1 MISKTYFLLAAM
13 TLCALTASS
22 QPITDAQALAA
33 GHALE
38 TAVNSGTGYAIDH
51 FLYPDSLLERLRQ
64 KSQYLKDP
72 EALKGFSS
80 TFVPALSKGGIG
92 KQVLTVIH
100 NGNYRLLREYD
111 QGGRKH
117 LLFRMF
123 GDGGLCYQDFILI
136 RVGDSIEAADIFNYS
151 SDEWTSSSIAR
162 ITDMFGLTSTPMG
175 DVGILKKMTEQ
186 LNNAQY
192 MDLKATFGALA
203 PQYKKSKSIQMI
215 YISACH
221 HIDLGLYEQALEDY
235 AKTFPDAAGSYLMM
249 LDLYYLRKEY
259 DKGLECLDKLDKV
272 VGGDTLLD
280 YYRANFYT
288 AMNKKAEALSCY
300 ENVYRYDPTLKANV
314 LRLTAAYAAADQKD
328 KARKVIAAYMQTPG
342 YHIGDLNPLY
352 ERYPD
357 LK

>member
-1 MISKTYFLLAAM
+1 MIVKTYLLVAVA
-13 TLCALTASS
+13 TLCTLAASS
-22 QPITDAQALAA
+22 QSITDAQAQEA

-38 TAVNSGTGYAIDH
+38 AAVNSGNGYAIDH

-64 KSQYLKDP
+64 KSQYLKSP
-72 EALKGFSS
+72 EAFKGFTS
-80 TFVPALSKGGIG
+80 TFVPTLTKGGIS
-92 KQVLTVIH
+92 KQVLAIIH

-123 GDGGLCYQDFILI
+123 GDGGLCYQNFVLI
-136 RVGDSIEAADIFNYS
+136 RVGDSIKAADLFNYS
-151 SDEWTSSSIAR
+151 SDEWISSSIAMV
-162 ITDMFGLTSTPMG
+162 TDMFALRSDSTG
-175 DVGILKKMTEQ
+175 DAGILKKMTEQ
-186 LNNAQY
+186 LNSSEY
-192 MDLKATFGALA
+192 MDLKATFEALA
-203 PQYKKSKSIQMI
+203 PEYKKNKSIQMI

-221 HIDLGLYEQALEDY
+221 HIDLGLYEQALEGY
-235 AKTFPDAAGSYLMM
+235 GKTFPDAAGSYLLM

-259 DKGLECLDKLDKV
+259 DKGLDCLDKLDKV

-280 YYRANFYT
+280 FYRGNIYT
-288 AMNKKAEALSCY
+288 AMDKKADALIRY
-300 ENVYRYDPTLKANV
+300 ENVYRYDPTLRANV
-314 LRLTAAYAAADQKD
+314 LRLTAAYAAADQKN
-328 KARKVIAAYMQTPG
+328 KARKVIAAYMETPG